1 MPVSKPAKRKLL
13 AHKKSLIALAEKS
26 TPIERKKQIL
36 VQHGGNFLSVLLPPV
51 LRVLMFDSCLKMN
64 HTRRMILVPENTFE
78 RLQQRQQI
86 LTPPVTQ
93 TLKNLD
99 SQMGDILSNKQ
110 LDDEAKATLYNQVLQ
125 RYLTYYDQR
134 KGQPLHVKLTTPKPV
149 ETRKPEE
156 SSEET
161 SKESTAEA
169 ETTSA
174 VEQEVIKSVPRLYKT
189 GARQL
194 LDKLKENSDVL
205 NWNDNGELVYE
216 NKPISGSHMV
226 DLVNDILRHRKGFEP
241 VGWSVF
247 ARGLARMNVPE
258 NIVRNPYRQSAI
270 REFKTRVREETP
282 ESPTRWLPTPPT
294 TSSAPMRKQRRR
306 VESPRPQ
313 AVRWL
318 RL

>member
-1 MPVSKPAKRKLL
+1 MV
-13 AHKKSLIALAEKS
+13 
-26 TPIERKKQIL
+26 
-36 VQHGGNFLSVLLPPV
+36 
-51 LRVLMFDSCLKMN
+51 
-64 HTRRMILVPENTFE
+64 LVPENTLE

-99 SQMGDILSNKQ
+99 REMSDILSSEE
-110 LDDEAKATLYNQVLQ
+110 LDDEAKAKLYNQVLQ

-134 KGQPLHVKLTTPKPV
+134 KSQPLHVKLTTPKPV
-149 ETRKPEE
+149 ETPKPEE
-156 SSEET
+156 SEEPPAKDPAPEK
-161 SKESTAEA
+161 SEST
-169 ETTSA
+169 A
-174 VEQEVIKSVPRLYKT
+174 VEQEVMKSVPKIYKN

-194 LDKLKENSDVL
+194 LDKIKENRDVL
-205 NWNDNGELVYE
+205 DWNDKGELVYE
-216 NKPISGSHMV
+216 NKPINGSHVV
-226 DLVNDILRHRKGFEP
+226 DLINDMLRHRKGFEP

-258 NIVRNPYRQSAI
+258 NLVRNPQRQSAI
-270 REFKTRVREETP
+270 REFKARVREETP
-282 ESPTRWLPTPPT
+282 ESPSRWLPTPPT
-294 TSSAPMRKQRRR
+294 TSSASVKKQRRR

>member
-1 MPVSKPAKRKLL
+1 MAQRLRKNHDFLKLLVKCTPAQCKAILKVADDALVRTICECILNVLKETVPVSKPAKRRLL

-26 TPIERKKQIL
+26 TPIEKKKKNLSAARRKLFKCLITARA
-36 VQHGGNFLSVLLPPV
+36 SCTE
-51 LRVLMFDSCLKMN
+51 FDSCLKMN
-64 HTRRMILVPENTFE
+64 YTRRMILVPENTLE

-93 TLKNLD
+93 VLKNLD
-99 SQMGDILSNKQ
+99 NQMGDILSNKQ
-110 LDDEAKATLYNQVLQ
+110 LDDEAKAALYNQQLQ

-149 ETRKPEE
+149 ETPKPEE

-169 ETTSA
+169 ETIPTSA
-174 VEQEVIKSVPRLYKT
+174 VEQEVIKSVPKLYKT

-194 LDKLKENSDVL
+194 LDKIKENRDVL
-205 NWNDNGELVYE
+205 HWNDKGELVYE

-241 VGWSVF
+241 
-247 ARGLARMNVPE
+247 PE
-258 NIVRNPYRQSAI
+258 ANCYSRI
-270 REFKTRVREETP
+270 
-282 ESPTRWLPTPPT
+282 
-294 TSSAPMRKQRRR
+294 
-306 VESPRPQ
+306 
-313 AVRWL
+313 
-318 RL
+318 

>member
-1 MPVSKPAKRKLL
+1 
-13 AHKKSLIALAEKS
+13 
-26 TPIERKKQIL
+26 
-36 VQHGGNFLSVLLPPV
+36 
-51 LRVLMFDSCLKMN
+51 
-64 HTRRMILVPENTFE
+64 MILVPENTLE

-99 SQMGDILSNKQ
+99 REMSDILSSKQ
-110 LDDEAKATLYNQVLQ
+110 LDDEAKAALYNQVLQ

-134 KGQPLHVKLTTPKPV
+134 KGQPLHVKLTTPKSV
-149 ETRKPEE
+149 ETPKPEE

-161 SKESTAEA
+161 SKESITEA
-169 ETTSA
+169 ETIPTSA
-174 VEQEVIKSVPRLYKT
+174 VEQEVIKSVPKLYKT

-194 LDKLKENSDVL
+194 LDKIKENSDVL
-205 NWNDNGELVYE
+205 NWNEKGELMYE
-216 NKPISGSHMV
+216 SKPISGSHIV

-258 NIVRNPYRQSAI
+258 NIVRNPQRQTAI

-294 TSSAPMRKQRRR
+294 TSSAPVKKQRRR
-306 VESPRPQ
+306 VQSPRPQ

>member
-1 MPVSKPAKRKLL
+1 
-13 AHKKSLIALAEKS
+13 
-26 TPIERKKQIL
+26 
-36 VQHGGNFLSVLLPPV
+36 
-51 LRVLMFDSCLKMN
+51 
-64 HTRRMILVPENTFE
+64 MILVPENTLE

-86 LTPPVTQ
+86 LTPPMTQ

-99 SQMGDILSNKQ
+99 SEMSDILSSKQ

-149 ETRKPEE
+149 ETPKSEE
-156 SSEET
+156 SEEA

-169 ETTSA
+169 ETIPTLA
-174 VEQEVIKSVPRLYKT
+174 VEQEVMKSVPKLYKA

-194 LDKLKENSDVL
+194 LDKIKEHRDVL
-205 NWNDNGELVYE
+205 NWNEKGELMYE
-216 NKPISGSHMV
+216 NKPITGSHVV
-226 DLVNDILRHRKGFEP
+226 DLVNDMLRHRKGFEP

-258 NIVRNPYRQSAI
+258 NIVRNPQRQSAI

-294 TSSAPMRKQRRR
+294 TSSSPAKRRR
-306 VESPRPQ
+306 AASPRPQ

>member
-1 MPVSKPAKRKLL
+1 
-13 AHKKSLIALAEKS
+13 
-26 TPIERKKQIL
+26 
-36 VQHGGNFLSVLLPPV
+36 
-51 LRVLMFDSCLKMN
+51 
-64 HTRRMILVPENTFE
+64 MILVPENTLE
-78 RLQQRQQI
+78 RLQQRQKI

-93 TLKNLD
+93 TIKSLD
-99 SQMGDILSNKQ
+99 SEMNDILSSKE
-110 LDDEAKATLYNQVLQ
+110 LDDEAKASLYNQVLQ

-149 ETRKPEE
+149 ETPKPDVV
-156 SSEET
+156 SSKET

-174 VEQEVIKSVPRLYKT
+174 VEQEVIKSVPKLYKT
-189 GARQL
+189 GTRQL
-194 LDKLKENSDVL
+194 LNKIKENRDVL
-205 NWNDNGELVYE
+205 HWNDRRELVYE

-226 DLVNDILRHRKGFEP
+226 DLVNDMLRHRKGFES

-247 ARGLARMNVPE
+247 ARGLAGMNVPE
-258 NIVRNPYRQSAI
+258 NIVRNPQRQSAI
-270 REFKTRVREETP
+270 REFQTRVRDETP

-294 TSSAPMRKQRRR
+294 TSSALVKKQRGR